1 VNKRY
6 LLLPCLLIVSA
17 LALAACGSSGSN
29 DEGEIEEA
37 IETSATSPDPA
48 NCKKLSTQAFMEQS
62 TSSSGKEAVEQCEE
76 DAEEPENN
84 AESVEV
90 TNVEVEGE
98 EATAEVAFTGS
109 SFDSQTLEVALLKE
123 GDQWKLNEIEGFAK
137 LNKTALVEG
146 LETQF
151 EEGESELS
159 EETTTCILEGFEES
173 SQPEIEELLLSGSSE
188 PIEELAEEC
197 S

>member
-17 LALAACGSSGSN
+17 LALAACGSSGNS

-48 NCKKLSTQAFMEQS
+48 NCTKLMTQAFMEQS
-62 TSSSGKEAVEQCEE
+62 TNSSGKEAVEQCEE
-76 DAEEPENN
+76 DAEKPENN

-98 EATAEVAFTGS
+98 EASAEAAFTGS
-109 SFDSQTLEVALLKE
+109 TFNEQTVEVALVKE
-123 GDQWKLNEIEGFAK
+123 GGQWKLNEVEGFAK
-137 LNKTALVEG
+137 LDKTALVEA
-146 LETQF
+146 LEEQF
-151 EEGESELS
+151 EKGESELS
-159 EETTTCILEGFEES
+159 EATTTCILEGFEEA
-173 SQPEIEELLLSGSSE
+173 SQAEVEEYLLSGSTE
-188 PIEELAEEC
+188 PVEELAEEC

>member
-1 VNKRY
+1 MNKRY

-17 LALAACGSSGSN
+17 LALAACGSSGSS

-37 IETSATSPDPA
+37 IETSATSSDPA

-62 TSSSGKEAVEQCEE
+62 TSSSGAEAVEKCEE
-76 DAEEPENN
+76 EAEKPEDN

-98 EATAEVAFTGS
+98 EASADAAFTGS
-109 SFDSQTLEVALLKE
+109 TLNEQSVEVGLVKE
-123 GDQWKLNEIEGFAK
+123 GSQWKLNEVEGFAK
-137 LNKTALVEG
+137 LDKTALVEA
-146 LETQF
+146 LEGQF
-151 EEGESELS
+151 EKEETELS
-159 EETTTCILEGFEES
+159 EETTTCILEGFEEG
-173 SQPEIEELLLSGSSE
+173 SQPEIEELLFSGSTE

>member
-37 IETSATSPDPA
+37 IETSATSTDPA
-48 NCKKLSTQAFMEQS
+48 DCKKLSTQAFMEQS
-62 TSSSGKEAVEQCEE
+62 TSTSGAEAVEECEE
-76 DAEEPENN
+76 EASDPKDI
-84 AESVEV
+84 AESVAV

-98 EATAEVAFTGS
+98 EATADAAFTGG
-109 SFDSQTLEVALLKE
+109 SFDGQTVELALVKE
-123 GDQWKLNEIEGFAK
+123 DDQWKLNEVEGFAK
-137 LNKTALVEG
+137 LDQPALVEA
-146 LETQF
+146 LEVQF

-159 EETTTCILEGFEES
+159 EETTTCILEGFEEA

>member
-6 LLLPCLLIVSA
+6 LLLPCLLIISA

-62 TSSSGKEAVEQCEE
+62 TSASGKEAVEQCEE
-76 DAEEPENN
+76 DAGEPENN

-90 TNVEVEGE
+90 TKVEVEGE
-98 EATAEVAFTGS
+98 EATADAAFTGG
-109 SFDSQTLEVALLKE
+109 SFDGQTVEVALVKE

-137 LNKTALVEG
+137 LDKTALVEA

-151 EEGESELS
+151 EAGESELS
-159 EETTTCILEGFEES
+159 EETTACILEGFEES

-188 PIEELAEEC
+188 PIEELAKEC

>member
-62 TSSSGKEAVEQCEE
+62 TSSSGSEAVEKCEE
-76 DAEEPENN
+76 EAEEPENN

-98 EATAEVAFTGS
+98 EATAEATFTGS
-109 SFDSQTLEVALLKE
+109 SFDSQTLEVALVKE
-123 GDQWKLNEIEGFAK
+123 GGQWKLNEIEGFSK
-137 LNKTALVEG
+137 LNKTALVEA

-173 SQPEIEELLLSGSSE
+173 SQPEIEELLLSGSTE